1 MRLRHNKKRNTAF
14 VYEALVREM
23 TKGAIKNDKNKI
35 NKIKSIV
42 KEHFS
47 KDSILRRELEIYK
60 SLYETSGMQGYVA
73 EKLVLEAK
81 VAYSRLDK
89 SKIFKEQ
96 SSLIKTINRT
106 LSTSVFSN
114 FVPNYKNL
122 ASLYSIFN
130 DSVDVKEKVL
140 LEQKVLESLM
150 KEETKEKSEK
160 APIDNL
166 VYKSFVKRFNEK
178 YENQLSEN
186 QKVILTKYVTSFVDD
201 GLELKV
207 LMNEEVGVLKNRI
220 KNAITNPVIASDP
233 EMVKKTKQV
242 LESLQAYKDREID
255 LVMIEE
261 VLKIQSLVGEIEKDG
276 D

>member
-23 TKGAIKNDKNKI
+23 TKGAIKSDKNKI
-35 NKIKSIV
+35 NKVKSIV

-47 KDSILRRELEIYK
+47 KDSALRKELEIYK
-60 SLYETSGMQGYVA
+60 SLYETCGMENKIA
-73 EKLVLEAK
+73 EKLITEAK
-81 VAYSRLDK
+81 SAYSKLDK
-89 SKIFKEQ
+89 SEIFKEQ
-96 SSLIKTINRT
+96 SALIKKINRT
-106 LSTSVFSN
+106 LSVDVFSN

-130 DSVDVKEKVL
+130 DSVDVREKVL
-140 LEQKVLESLM
+140 LEQKVVESLTKPESTQ
-150 KEETKEKSEK
+150 KEEKS
-160 APIDNL
+160 PIDNL

-178 YENQLSEN
+178 YKNQLSEN

-201 GLELKV
+201 GLELRV
-207 LMNEEVGVLKNRI
+207 LMNDEVGALKERVS
-220 KNAITNPVIASDP
+220 NAITNPVIANDP

-242 LESLQAYKDREID
+242 LETLGTYKNRDID
-255 LVMIEE
+255 LPMIEE
-261 VLKIQSLVGEIEKDG
+261 VLKIQSLVEEIEKDG